1 MEKPS
6 AMSSNWVASNLEE
19 TSKETSLILSLAP
32 CLLQRLLLNSKRPR
46 SKKAQPWSMRM
57 LFSSPALEY
66 VTKKYKTSFGG
77 ASVCNMRVSTSERA
91 HESRF
96 VRKNALGQGAR
107 VAQPVDTEI
116 EMRTLAYGIA
126 GLGHGWG
133 TLNYFTFGCLPDY
146 VVR

>member
-1 MEKPS
+1 VEKPS

-66 VTKKYKTSFGG
+66 VTKKYKTSFG
-77 ASVCNMRVSTSERA
+77 ASVYNMRVSTSEQAQER
-91 HESRF
+91 RF
-96 VRKNALGQGAR
+96 VRKNTFGRGAR

-116 EMRTLAYGIA
+116 EMRTLA
-126 GLGHGWG
+126 
-133 TLNYFTFGCLPDY
+133 
-146 VVR
+146 

>member
-1 MEKPS
+1 MQH
-6 AMSSNWVASNLEE
+6 ASLHIR
-19 TSKETSLILSLAP
+19 T
-32 CLLQRLLLNSKRPR
+32 
-46 SKKAQPWSMRM
+46 
-57 LFSSPALEY
+57 
-66 VTKKYKTSFGG
+66 G
-77 ASVCNMRVSTSERA
+77 
-91 HESRF
+91 SRKSIA
-96 VRKNALGQGAR
+96 RKNALGRGAR